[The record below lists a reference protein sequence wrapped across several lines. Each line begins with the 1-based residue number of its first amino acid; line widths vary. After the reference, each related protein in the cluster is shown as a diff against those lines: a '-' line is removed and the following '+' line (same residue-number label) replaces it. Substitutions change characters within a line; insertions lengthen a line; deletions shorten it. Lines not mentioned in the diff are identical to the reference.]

1 MPLILRES
9 IENEGE
15 IALWRVDETPDE
27 LISALRKA
35 GIYADLPFFRNPGRL
50 SEWLATRVLLSVLNV
65 KQRIVYDE
73 NGKPHLEGENIFLSV
88 SHSRN
93 LIGVVLHKH
102 HAVGIDVEHTG
113 DRIFRVAHKF
123 VNEHEN
129 QWLSEAYRMEQLYI
143 IWGAKE
149 CAFKIYGLGNV
160 DFKDHLFVSAFE
172 MSPKGTTTVR
182 FKKDNH
188 DCVYQI
194 FFQYLEQ
201 AIITYAI
208 AL

>member
-1 MPLILRES
+1 MPLILRQS

-15 IALWRVDETPDE
+15 IALWRVDETPEE
-27 LISALRKA
+27 LIAALRKA
-35 GIYADLPFFRNPGRL
+35 GIYADLPFFRNQGRL

-88 SHSRN
+88 SHSHN
-93 LIGVVLHKH
+93 LIGVVLNKH

-113 DRIFRVAHKF
+113 ERIFRVAHKF
-123 VNEHEN
+123 VNEFEN
-129 QWLSEAYRMEQLYI
+129 QWLSDAYKMEQLYI

-149 CAFKIYGLGNV
+149 CAFKIYGLGEV
-160 DFKDHLFVSAFE
+160 DFKDHLFVAPFE
-172 MSPKGTTTVR
+172 MSPKGNTTVR
-182 FKKDNH
+182 FKKGDH

>member
-1 MPLILRES
+1 MPLILRQS

-15 IALWRVDETPDE
+15 IAIWRVDETPDE
-27 LISALRKA
+27 LVANLRRA

-73 NGKPHLEGENIFLSV
+73 YGKPHLEGENIFLSI
-88 SHSRN
+88 SHSHN
-93 LIGVVLHKH
+93 LIGVILHRH

-113 DRIFRVAHKF
+113 DRIFRVAQKF
-123 VNEHEN
+123 VNDYEN
-129 QWLSEAYRMEQLYI
+129 QWLSEPYRMEKLYI

-149 CAFKIYGLGNV
+149 CAFKIYGLGEV
-160 DFKDHLFVSAFE
+160 DFKDHLFVEPFE
-172 MSPKGTTTVR
+172 FTTNGTTSVR
-182 FKKDNH
+182 FKKGEN

-201 AIITYAI
+201 AIVTYAI